1 MRESDV
7 EGAVEMVDRWAGTSV
22 CWCGTPDQDTNC
34 LRCDLEAIRKA
45 LLAPSLGCFHRKM
58 IYYEGRHN
66 DHYSLCDNCGKKV
79 RITKEQFDTGV
90 ESHG

>member
-34 LRCDLEAIRKA
+34 LHCDLEAIRKA
-45 LLAPSLGCFHRKM
+45 LLAPSLGCYHRKM
-58 IYYEGRHN
+58 TYSEGCGEHN
-66 DHYSLCDNCGKKV
+66 DHYSTCDNCDKKV
-79 RITKEQFDTGV
+79 RITKEQFDKGQ
-90 ESHG
+90 HG